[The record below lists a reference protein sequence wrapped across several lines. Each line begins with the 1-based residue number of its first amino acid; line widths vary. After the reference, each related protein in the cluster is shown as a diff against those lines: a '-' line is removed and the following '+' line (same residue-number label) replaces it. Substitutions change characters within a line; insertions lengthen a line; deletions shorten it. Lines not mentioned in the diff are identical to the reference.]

1 MGIKLH
7 FKFLTII
14 MKSVTTIYRQCMPI
28 KQALSNLS
36 NLSKIGRVLSLF
48 LCTAPFVSLNAD
60 IALNFEELTTANNVY
75 GSSGVEISWTGT
87 LNTEGLQGNISPA
100 GRLLVQ
106 SSFSSLSRSKEMHFA
121 SSSSGFTIWTTTN
134 TRTSDAAEGAFI
146 PNPILEINSARQ
158 NFQYFSPSP
167 SESESASNNFI
178 VIGDTFGIQQTI
190 DATSNQVTE
199 TAILTPLGY
208 DSGDS
213 ITGTAFLRNV
223 TLSDLRLPS
232 LRELIEANEF
242 FETSVNIGPD
252 TITYRVVPE
261 PSTYALILG
270 GLVLGVIIFRK
281 QSS

>member
-1 MGIKLH
+1 
-7 FKFLTII
+7 

-36 NLSKIGRVLSLF
+36 NLSKIGTVLSLF

-87 LNTEGLQGNISPA
+87 LNTEGLQGGISP
-100 GRLLVQ
+100 GNRLLVQ

-158 NFQYFSPSP
+158 NFQYFSASP

-232 LRELIEANEF
+232 LQELIEANEV
-242 FETSVNIGPD
+242 FETSVNIGTD
-252 TITYRVVPE
+252 TISYRVVPE